1 MRSECSTAG
10 VPVGGKGSACPWAGL
25 WVLMAFVAVGLLPPA
40 FSLCPH
46 APPGKKTWW
55 NANAGVAIVT
65 IINAE
70 TNTAAKSFFTLLN
83 ETSFHFDFLSS
94 STTFT
99 HVQHRRFTGVR
110 YSMRKAGT
118 TVGRTCAGM
127 SRPALG
133 PRPTVR

>member
-46 APPGKKTWW
+46 APPGKKRWW
-55 NANAGVAIVT
+55 KANAGVAIVT

-70 TNTAAKSFFTLLN
+70 TNTATKSFFALPN
-83 ETSFHFDFLSS
+83 KTSFRSVFLPSP
-94 STTFT
+94 TTLT
-99 HVQHRRFTGVR
+99 HVERGRFTAVR
-110 YSMRKAGT
+110 
-118 TVGRTCAGM
+118 
-127 SRPALG
+127 
-133 PRPTVR
+133 